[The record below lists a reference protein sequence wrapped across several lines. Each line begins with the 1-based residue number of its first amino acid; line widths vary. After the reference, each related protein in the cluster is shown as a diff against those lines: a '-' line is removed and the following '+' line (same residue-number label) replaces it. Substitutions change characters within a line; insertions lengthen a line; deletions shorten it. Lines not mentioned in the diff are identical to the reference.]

1 MHIVLIFH
9 IGNFAFHLY
18 LFHASQPMHL
28 ILCIV
33 SYTSYHMPHILYASD
48 FMHPIL
54 CSQLYTFLYMLYV
67 LFSTFELL
75 LKLVAHGPTDG
86 PTDGQT
92 DIVM

>member
-1 MHIVLIFH
+1 MHIFLIFH
-9 IGNFAFHLY
+9 IWNFAFHLY
-18 LFHASQPMHL
+18 LCYASQPMHL
-28 ILCIV
+28 ILCIL
-33 SYTSYHMPHILYASD
+33 SYASDHMPHILYASD

-54 CSQLYTFLYMLYV
+54 CSQLYTFLYMLCV